1 MIRRRLTAVIVAL
14 VAVVGLLAAVGVIRA
29 LESRLVADIDE
40 DLERVPDELTRPV
53 AEALQRRLDPVA
65 FDVRRVAFVRLGPQ
79 GTLVDS
85 ISSGPS
91 DAPEPLPDV
100 AAVPPDADGPV
111 TVPSVEAGGP
121 EYRVVQSGLP
131 AGGRL
136 YTAMSLADVDATIA
150 EVRRVLVI
158 AGLLGLV
165 AVALAGWLAIRVGL
179 RPIDRMVTTA
189 QRIAQ
194 GHITERVEVTAPD
207 SEVGRLGAALNRM
220 LDRIVEAFGAKA
232 ASEEQMRRFVADA
245 GHELRTPL
253 TAVRGY
259 AELAAQADDPAE
271 RAAAIDRVG
280 QAAVRM
286 GALVDDLVLLAR
298 LDQGR
303 PLARERV
310 EMSQVVMDALA
321 DARTVEP
328 GRAIEVRAPVVGT
341 EVTGDRARL
350 RQVIDNL
357 LANVREHTP
366 ADAGVLVTVG
376 AGDEVVVTVTDDGPG
391 MDDAEAAQAFDRFWQ
406 APATGDHLR
415 QGTGLGLAIV
425 ADLVHA
431 HGGRISLDTAPG
443 LGTRVTLTFP
453 RHDSQVAPTSA

>member
-53 AEALQRRLDPVA
+53 AEALQRGLDPVA
-65 FDVRRVAFVRLGPQ
+65 FDVRQVAFVRLSPQ
-79 GTLVDS
+79 GAVVDS

-91 DAPEPLPDV
+91 DAPDPLPDV

-121 EYRVVQSGLP
+121 EYRVVQSSLP

-136 YTAMSLADVDATIA
+136 YTAMSLDDVDATIA

-158 AGLLGLV
+158 AGLVGLV
-165 AVALAGWLAIRVGL
+165 AVALVGWLAIRVGL
-179 RPIDRMVTTA
+179 LPIDRMVTTA

-220 LDRIVEAFGAKA
+220 LDRIVEAFGARA

-286 GALVDDLVLLAR
+286 AALVDDLVLLAR

-310 EMSQVVMDALA
+310 DISQVVMDALA

-328 GRAIEVRAPVVGT
+328 GRAIEVRAPVIGT

-357 LANVREHTP
+357 LSNVREHTP
-366 ADAGVLVTVG
+366 ADVGVLVTVE

-391 MDDAEAAQAFDRFWQ
+391 MDEAEAAQAFDRFWQ
-406 APATGDHLR
+406 APATGDHPR

-443 LGTRVTLTFP
+443 LGTRVTLMFP

>member
-65 FDVRRVAFVRLGPQ
+65 FDVRRVAFVRTGPQ

-91 DAPEPLPDV
+91 DAPDPLPDV

-111 TVPSVEAGGP
+111 TVPSVGAGGP

-131 AGGRL
+131 GGGRL

-207 SEVGRLGAALNRM
+207 SEVGRLGSALNRM

-232 ASEEQMRRFVADA
+232 ASEERMRQFVADA

-271 RAAAIDRVG
+271 RAAAIGRVG

-286 GALVDDLVLLAR
+286 GGLVDDLVLLAR

-310 EMSQVVMDALA
+310 DMSQVVMDALA
-321 DARTVEP
+321 DVRTVEP
-328 GRAIEVRAPVVGT
+328 SRVIEVRAPVVGT

-357 LANVREHTP
+357 LSNIREHTR
-366 ADAGVLVTVG
+366 ADTGVLVTVE

-391 MDDAEAAQAFDRFWQ
+391 MDEVEAAQAFDRFWQ
-406 APATGDHLR
+406 APATGDQPR

-453 RHDSQVAPTSA
+453 RHDSQVAPTSV